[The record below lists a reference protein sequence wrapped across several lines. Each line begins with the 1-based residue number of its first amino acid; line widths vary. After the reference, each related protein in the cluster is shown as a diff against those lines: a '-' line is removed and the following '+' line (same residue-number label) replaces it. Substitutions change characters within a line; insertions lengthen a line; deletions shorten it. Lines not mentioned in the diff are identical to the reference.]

1 MSTLWKWFQRCMA
14 VHPVKTQMIS
24 SGLISGAGDF
34 AAQSITHSDY
44 LMMIDWKRVAST
56 SLFGLVVTAMW
67 NLKDRFIRS
76 KFSRPNSLRFIGAK
90 VVIDALVFS
99 PLDLLMFFSYM
110 GVANGKSMATIR
122 GDVKRDFV
130 PALVMEGGLWPV
142 VQVANFRFVAVKYQL
157 LYVNVFCLLDSCFLS
172 WIEQQHHAPWK
183 TWINSF
189 LPFPSP

>member
-1 MSTLWKWFQRCMA
+1 MA

-44 LMMIDWKRVAST
+44 LMMIDC
-56 SLFGLVVTAMW
+56 AMW